1 MLLRTFVAI
10 GALGLTASIATAQKA
25 PQGQKEPVYR
35 PGNGVTLP
43 VVTYEVRPQYTAEA
57 MKAKI
62 TGSAVVE
69 VTVTS
74 KGEVTDVEVTR
85 SLDRVYGLD
94 DNCVAA
100 AKQWKFKPRTKDG
113 KPVAVRVWIENT
125 FTLR

>member
-1 MLLRTFVAI
+1 MRVLLLTVAAIAAALFVT
-10 GALGLTASIATAQKA
+10 GSTLVKAQGE
-25 PQGQKEPVYR
+25 QVYR

-43 VVTYEVRPQYTAEA
+43 VVTYEVRPQYTSEA

-62 TGSAVVE
+62 KGSVLVE
-69 VTVTS
+69 LTVTS

-100 AKQWKFKPRTKDG
+100 AKQWKFKPGTKDG
-113 KPVAVRVWIENT
+113 KPVAVRVHIENT
-125 FTLR
+125 FTMR